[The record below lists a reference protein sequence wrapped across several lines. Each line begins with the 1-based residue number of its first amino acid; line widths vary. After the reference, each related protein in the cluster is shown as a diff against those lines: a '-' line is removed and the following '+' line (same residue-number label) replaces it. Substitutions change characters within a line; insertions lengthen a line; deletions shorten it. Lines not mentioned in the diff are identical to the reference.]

1 MRHICLIT
9 VLFVSAICCA
19 ESKFNEYYSANP
31 DSNQLYHIR
40 YQNVV
45 VSDLNNIKID
55 TFYYDENYYSKID
68 ATEIA
73 WINNV
78 PYIVSIPGGMVWK
91 LINDTFTRI
100 DNSYHH
106 KMTCGSDVFVH
117 NDTIFKFGGYGYWSN
132 RNFFTYFD
140 FKTTQWEFYKIN
152 NTYLPKGISH
162 FNSTYFDENYYFSGG
177 ITINY
182 FDATIHEQ
190 NPDVWRFNF
199 KNKSWVNL
207 GIGKHIDF
215 HKKNTL
221 DIGNG
226 CILHEDDDDDIYLVD
241 YVNNLIKKNNKKSIG
256 PLNNAIHINDSIYL
270 NFDSRL
276 VSFPINDFK
285 TNASFEKK
293 FFLDSNALFSRLW
306 VLSISL
312 IIIIII
318 LVSFLQIRNRNK
330 PKITNRGIKY
340 AGTNYNL
347 TDRELKVLNALI
359 KYKNI
364 DSKTILMNI
373 YDYSLSEPQN
383 NRIKLDVIKNLD
395 SKLCHILDVESFIE
409 SKKST
414 KDKRLV
420 IYYSKQRK
428 NFLK

>member
-9 VLFVSAICCA
+9 VLFISATCCA

-152 NTYLPKGISH
+152 NTYLPTGISH

-199 KNKSWVNL
+199 KNKTWVNL
-207 GIGKHIDF
+207 GISKHIDF
-215 HKKNTL
+215 HK
-221 DIGNG
+221 
-226 CILHEDDDDDIYLVD
+226 
-241 YVNNLIKKNNKKSIG
+241 NN
-256 PLNNAIHINDSIYL
+256 
-270 NFDSRL
+270 
-276 VSFPINDFK
+276 
-285 TNASFEKK
+285 
-293 FFLDSNALFSRLW
+293 
-306 VLSISL
+306 
-312 IIIIII
+312 
-318 LVSFLQIRNRNK
+318 
-330 PKITNRGIKY
+330 
-340 AGTNYNL
+340 
-347 TDRELKVLNALI
+347 
-359 KYKNI
+359 
-364 DSKTILMNI
+364 
-373 YDYSLSEPQN
+373 
-383 NRIKLDVIKNLD
+383 
-395 SKLCHILDVESFIE
+395 
-409 SKKST
+409 
-414 KDKRLV
+414 
-420 IYYSKQRK
+420 
-428 NFLK
+428 

>member
-9 VLFVSAICCA
+9 VLFISATCCA

-68 ATEIA
+68 VTEIA

-199 KNKSWVNL
+199 KNKTWVNL

-226 CILHEDDDDDIYLVD
+226 CILHEDDDGIYLVD

>member
-9 VLFVSAICCA
+9 VLFISAICCA

-177 ITINY
+177 VTINY

-199 KNKSWVNL
+199 KNKTWVNL
-207 GIGKHIDF
+207 GISKHIDF

>member
-9 VLFVSAICCA
+9 VLFISATCCA

-68 ATEIA
+68 VTEIA

-152 NTYLPKGISH
+152 NTYLPKGISR

-199 KNKSWVNL
+199 KNKTWVNL
-207 GIGKHIDF
+207 GISKHIDF

-409 SKKST
+409 SKKSI

-420 IYYSKQRK
+420 IYYTKQRK